1 MACSLIVGFPTF
13 AASHAAP
20 QETITLHPFTTGQ
33 RMPTNQVRQVY
44 EDREG
49 IMWFATFRGLAK
61 HADGRLRIYRTNLFT
76 PDLLP
81 CNNVIC
87 VRRPR

>member
-1 MACSLIVGFPTF
+1 
-13 AASHAAP
+13 
-20 QETITLHPFTTGQ
+20 
-33 RMPTNQVRQVY
+33 MPTNQVRQVY

-87 VRRPR
+87 VCRPR